1 MEGIMYI
8 GICGKQGS
16 GKSTLSKKLLEE
28 LNDYIYID
36 IDKIGHQ
43 VNEFDEVKKELISTF
58 GEDIVTD
65 NKINRKLLG
74 KKVFNNQDNMNKL
87 IEITWKY
94 MEREIDRLIGDSKN
108 VIFDWQLLPK
118 VKYFKMC
125 DLKILIDTPYEI
137 REERILKRDNISP
150 EYLKSRE
157 ESSIIYNNND
167 FDIVLPDNEID
178 IERVKMYEKSII
190 SR

>member
-1 MEGIMYI
+1 MYI

-16 GKSTLSKKLLEE
+16 GKSTLAKKLLEE
-28 LNDYIYID
+28 LNNYIYVD

-43 VNEFDEVKKELISTF
+43 VNELDEVKQELITTF
-58 GEDIVTD
+58 GKDILTD

-74 KKVFNNQDNMNKL
+74 KKVFNNQDNMDKL
-87 IEITWKY
+87 VDITWKY
-94 MEREIDRLIGDSKN
+94 MEKEIDKIILNSKN

-125 DLKILIDTPYEI
+125 DLKILVDTPFNI
-137 REERILKRDNISP
+137 RKERILKRDNISP

-157 ESSIIYNNND
+157 DSSIIYNKED
-167 FDIVLPDNEID
+167 FDIVLLDNEID
-178 IERVKMYEKSII
+178 IERVKKYEKSII
-190 SR
+190 SS

>member
-1 MEGIMYI
+1 MYI

-28 LNDYIYID
+28 LKSYVYID
-36 IDKIGHQ
+36 IDQIGHQ
-43 VNEFDEVKKELISTF
+43 VNELDNVKHELIETF
-58 GEDIVTD
+58 GEDILTD

-74 KKVFNNQDNMNKL
+74 EKVFNNRESMKKL
-87 IEITWKY
+87 EDITWKY
-94 MEREIDRLIGDSKN
+94 MEREIDRIIGDSKN

-150 EYLKSRE
+150 LYLKSRE
-157 ESSIIYNNND
+157 ESSIVYNKDD
-167 FDIVLPDNEID
+167 FDIVLPDNDID
-178 IERVKMYEKSII
+178 IERVKRYEKSII